1 MRQITKGDLVVVTNG
16 HFYEFSAQS
25 DKDIIIG
32 VVVNVFDQYD
42 GFDKIPIDE
51 TAVKVYT
58 SGAVNWYWLQQL
70 VLVDEYF
77 KA

>member
-1 MRQITKGDLVVVTNG
+1 MRNIIKGDLVVITSE
-16 HFYEFSAQS
+16 HMFEYKPEADSSAL
-25 DKDIIIG
+25 IG
-32 VVVNVFDQYD
+32 VVVDIFDQYD

-51 TAVKVYT
+51 TAVKVYS

-70 VLVDEYF
+70 IPIDEYF

>member
-1 MRQITKGDLVVVTNG
+1 MRQITKGDLVIVTNG
-16 HFYEFSAQS
+16 HFYEFSARS

-51 TAVKVYT
+51 TAVKVYS
-58 SGAVNWYWLQQL
+58 SGTVNWYWLQQL
-70 VLVDEYF
+70 VPIDEYF